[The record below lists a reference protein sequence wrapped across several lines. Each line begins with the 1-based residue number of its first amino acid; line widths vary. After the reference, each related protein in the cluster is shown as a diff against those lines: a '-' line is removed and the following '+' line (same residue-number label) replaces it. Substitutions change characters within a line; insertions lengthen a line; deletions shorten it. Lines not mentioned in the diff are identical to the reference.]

1 MSTFP
6 KGMLEVQRGEVRE
19 GELAPREPGERER
32 VCVCV
37 CVHACGCGCGCGC
50 ARGRERECVCV
61 WMRMWVCAIRDE
73 TIWGVAPREPGT
85 DKQKGMAIE
94 VDGE

>member
-6 KGMLEVQRGEVRE
+6 KGMLEVHRGEVRE
-19 GELAPREPGERER
+19 GELAPREPGERES
-32 VCVCV
+32 V
-37 CVHACGCGCGCGC
+37 
-50 ARGRERECVCV
+50 CVCV
-61 WMRMWVCAIRDE
+61 WMQMWVCAIRDE

-94 VDGE
+94 VDSE